1 MDKETMSR
9 IRRVEM
15 LLEKMNVDLYPI
27 VISDDAPA
35 FPTSKSIW
43 IDSGDMTL
51 SFQYGYGNS
60 AVWVSFGDL
69 SIQEIIDLADVDPTD
84 IGDGKVLVYNGIT
97 GKHEYK
103 VISAKLATLDDV
115 NDTNIAIG
123 KILQVGADG
132 ITHEYVDMPSG
143 GLDKTFQTLTYAA
156 QIVTDGSISVNSVVV
171 LTGAT
176 AELQLPLNPVLG
188 ELFTWDV
195 IQDAVGGRLLTY
207 AAGFQFSGGIVP
219 ILSAAAN
226 AKDSLTFICK
236 AANIFEFKY
245 GTFDTKQP

>member
-27 VISDDAPA
+27 VISDDAPL

-51 SFQYGYGNS
+51 SFQYGFGNS

-115 NDTNIAIG
+115 NDANIAIG
-123 KILQVGADG
+123 KTIQVGADG
-132 ITHEYVDMPSG
+132 VTHEYVDMPSG
-143 GLDKTFQTLTYAA
+143 GLDKTFQTLTEAA
-156 QIVTDGSISVNSVVV
+156 TITFDAATSVNGSVILTASRNAANFINPVVGEEHTWRFVQGGTGSYGITWGNQYKASGGVIPGLSATVGAVDLYTFKAISATEFV
-171 LTGAT
+171 LT
-176 AELQLPLNPVLG
+176 N
-188 ELFTWDV
+188 V
-195 IQDAVGGRLLTY
+195 IHDYKA
-207 AAGFQFSGGIVP
+207 IV
-219 ILSAAAN
+219 
-226 AKDSLTFICK
+226 
-236 AANIFEFKY
+236 
-245 GTFDTKQP
+245 